1 MRWLFIISVVIPLTV
16 AFICTT
22 RQTMNRILIHDP
34 QQLQLQLR
42 CTPSQR
48 AAVIRGRSS
57 LFVDE
62 TIDTSTTAATTTTT
76 TTTRET
82 PLKEKKKRKPQTF
95 SSTST
100 TKQPVVVNEQ
110 ERFHSD
116 EEEDDDNDDDDNASS
131 TSTSTLRQKR
141 GSKSSSS
148 PLPVFRVVPAR
159 PQISAMNSTSIVFT
173 VYGEPVPLSR
183 HMVRMCMYYHIRKL
197 SLCLF
202 PLSAST

>member
-16 AFICTT
+16 AFMRTT
-22 RQTMNRILIHDP
+22 RQTVNRILIHNP
-34 QQLQLQLR
+34 QQQQLQLR

-48 AAVIRGRSS
+48 AAAIRGRSS

-76 TTTRET
+76 TRET
-82 PLKEKKKRKPQTF
+82 PLKEKKKKKKPQTF
-95 SSTST
+95 SSTNT
-100 TKQPVVVNEQ
+100 TKQPVVVNGQ
-110 ERFHSD
+110 ERFHND
-116 EEEDDDNDDDDNASS
+116 EEDIDDDDDNAILS
-131 TSTSTLRQKR
+131 TTSTLRQKR
-141 GSKSSSS
+141 GSKSLPS

-159 PQISAMNSTSIVFT
+159 PLISAMNSTSIVFT

-197 SLCLF
+197 SFCLF
-202 PLSAST
+202 PLSVST